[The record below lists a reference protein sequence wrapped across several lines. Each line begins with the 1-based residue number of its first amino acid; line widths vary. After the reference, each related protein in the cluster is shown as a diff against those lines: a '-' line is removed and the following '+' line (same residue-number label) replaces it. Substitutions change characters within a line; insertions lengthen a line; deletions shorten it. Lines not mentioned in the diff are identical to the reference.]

1 MRENGDTFVP
11 VGAKEKKDHCHLGSE
26 SICRQD
32 DIHIHRLT
40 ATDRAHN
47 GQPFQANVMKKKKR
61 RTYCAPRKM
70 ASVVVLLGSNMI
82 GGEKNRIK

>member
-1 MRENGDTFVP
+1 MDMRENGDTFVP

-47 GQPFQANVMKKKKR
+47 GQPFQANVMKKNLLRSKKDGLRGCVTGKQYDWR
-61 RTYCAPRKM
+61 R
-70 ASVVVLLGSNMI
+70 
-82 GGEKNRIK
+82 EKQD